1 MLRLELLGTPNLT
14 VSGRA
19 VKLGAKH
26 ISMLAYLALEGRTS
40 RRALG
45 NILWTD
51 APNALNNISV
61 ARNLVVKALGKAALE
76 VDADSLALGENV
88 ACDVLEWREGAA
100 RVDPGVWTLWRG
112 GFLTGLRLT
121 DWEMGLGA
129 EFEDWLFTTR
139 ETLNLERRE
148 FAMLLGRKELEA
160 SHFAAAISFLEV
172 AQGIS
177 SDPNEDASC
186 LLMLCLGVLK
196 EFVAADA
203 VYAQLSKVLLE
214 ELGVEPTTQSRTA
227 FELVRTRDANACRV
241 ALEAQFQKSKPELA
255 RAATTTPFVGRAEQ
269 LQTLTQHF
277 KTTQTRVAVIR
288 GEPGAGKSRLAEEL
302 AARVS
307 SVWQVVRG
315 VCPMNGLYLGAFEV
329 LAKQN
334 LPYAKLSQLPAQWQD
349 ALARF
354 IPDVLQT
361 QNPALSPDLER
372 RALFY
377 AFKSLIF
384 SNENTFFI
392 LDDLQWA
399 DAASLE
405 FLHFLLEQPVSLAL
419 VLTQRN
425 TENSLSDVMGLIASM
440 QKREILCS
448 LELGGLEENALKDL
462 GGAFNFLGDLNT
474 LLQRSGGNPFY
485 ALELMRA
492 GGGSVSRV
500 HDLVRSRLA
509 ALPEIARQSLEA
521 LAVLGNDTS
530 LNLIR
535 KVAGRSLEETS
546 EALDVLERAALL
558 VSGATIRFAHDIV
571 RESVEQVLTG
581 TRAALLNLRAAKN
594 TQKALHYLAAKNA
607 WDDDDILAARA
618 AFLNAGNLERLHGNL
633 DAALVWYNHALE
645 ISSDHNELQVRL
657 EMANALER
665 FGVHKRALEE
675 LNLVREKLVSLPD
688 AILLARIETQLGFI
702 LHREYQESQ
711 KAQEALQRALNA
723 LEQLESR
730 EAQLTRSDALFNLG
744 VIASA
749 QDQFEVALAYYT
761 QAYQIRLEL
770 NDTARVADSLGGIGY
785 CKILL
790 RHDDAQSTLEA
801 CLQLRQK
808 IGDEVGVSRVLT
820 SLAVLAHDQGN
831 FSKALDYQQQ
841 VLHLQKHFGNPRDL
855 ADTLYNLFFLEQELG
870 HLEKAKHHLQQAV
883 ILLEQHEILI
893 PVHLVKSLAAIKKQA
908 L

>member
-19 VKLGAKH
+19 VKLGVKQ
-26 ISMLAYLALEGRTS
+26 LALLAFLALEGRSS
-40 RRALG
+40 RRTLG
-45 NILWTD
+45 TLLWSD
-51 APNALNNISV
+51 APNSLNNLSN
-61 ARNLVVKALGKAALE
+61 ARNQLIKIIGQDAIKA
-76 VDADSLALGENV
+76 DAEYLALLDFQN
-88 ACDVLEWREGAA
+88 DVFEFSTGAKVGDA
-100 RVDPGVWTLWRG
+100 SVWGLWRG
-112 GFLTGLRLT
+112 GFLTGLRLK

-129 EFEDWLFTTR
+129 EFEEWLFATR
-139 ETLNLERRE
+139 ERLNLERRD
-148 FAMLLGRKELEA
+148 FAMVLGKKEIEA
-160 SHFAAAISFLEV
+160 GHFAAAISFLEV
-172 AQGIS
+172 AHGVS
-177 SDPNEDASC
+177 SDPNEDAGC

-203 VYAQLSKVLLE
+203 VFAQLSKVLLE
-214 ELGVEPTTQSRTA
+214 ALGVEPTTQSRNA
-227 FELVRTRDANACRV
+227 FELVRSRDSNACRV
-241 ALEAQFQKSKPELA
+241 ALEAQFQTLQPKLA
-255 RAATTTPFVGRAEQ
+255 RAASTPFVGRNEQ

-277 KTTQTRVAVIR
+277 ETTQTRVAVIR
-288 GEPGAGKSRLAEEL
+288 GEPGAGKSRLAQEL

-307 SVWQVVRG
+307 SVWQVVHG
-315 VCPMNGLYLGAFEV
+315 VCPMNGLYLGAFEG

-334 LPYAKLSQLPAQWQD
+334 LPHANLSQLPAQWHD

-361 QNPALSPDLER
+361 QNPALNPELER

-377 AFKSLIF
+377 ALKNLIF
-384 SNENTFFI
+384 SDENTFFV
-392 LDDLQWA
+392 LDDVQWA
-399 DAASLE
+399 DATSLE
-405 FLHFLLEQPVSLAL
+405 FLHFLLEQPMSLAL

-425 TENSLSDVMGLIASM
+425 TENSLSDVMGLIAAM
-440 QKREILCS
+440 QKREILCR
-448 LELGGLEENALKDL
+448 LELGGLEQNALEDL
-462 GGAFNFLGDLNT
+462 SSAFNFSGDLNT
-474 LLQRSGGNPFY
+474 LWQRSGGNPFY

-492 GGGSVSRV
+492 GEGSVSRV
-500 HDLVRSRLA
+500 HDLVRSRLT

-558 VSGATIRFAHDIV
+558 VSGASIRFAHDIV

-581 TRAALLNLRAAKN
+581 TRAALLHLRAAKN

-618 AFLNAGNLERLHGNL
+618 SFLNAGNLERLHGNL
-633 DAALVWYNHALE
+633 DAALVWYYHALE

-675 LNLVREKLVSLPD
+675 LNLVREKLMVLPD
-688 AILLARIETQLGFI
+688 AILLARTETELGFI

-711 KAQEALQRALNA
+711 TAQAALQRALTA
-723 LEQLESR
+723 LEHLESR
-730 EAQLTRSDALFNLG
+730 EAKRTRSDALFNLG

-749 QDQFEVALAYYT
+749 QDQFEVALTYYT
-761 QAYQIRLEL
+761 QSHQIRLGL
-770 NDTARVADSLGGIGY
+770 NDTARVADALGGIGY

-790 RHDDAQSTLEA
+790 EHDDAQSTLEA
-801 CLQLRQK
+801 CLDLRQK
-808 IGDEVGVSRVLT
+808 IGDEVGVSRVLN
-820 SLAVLAHDQGN
+820 SLAVLAHDQGH
-831 FSKALDYQQQ
+831 FIKALEYQQR

-855 ADTLYNLFFLEQELG
+855 ADTLYNLFFLEEKLG
-870 HLEKAKHHLQQAV
+870 NLKSAKQHLQQALT
-883 ILLEQHEILI
+883 LLEQHEILI
-893 PVHLVKSLAAIKKQA
+893 PAHVLEGLTAIENQA

>member
-19 VKLGAKH
+19 VKLGVKQ
-26 ISMLAYLALEGRTS
+26 LALLAFLALEGRSS
-40 RRALG
+40 RRTLG
-45 NILWTD
+45 TLLWSD
-51 APNALNNISV
+51 APNSLNNLSN
-61 ARNLVVKALGKAALE
+61 ARNQLIKIIGQDAIKA
-76 VDADSLALGENV
+76 DAEYLALLDFQT
-88 ACDVLEWREGAA
+88 DVFEFSSGAKA
-100 RVDPGVWTLWRG
+100 GDASVWGLWRG
-112 GFLTGLRLT
+112 GFLTGLRLK

-129 EFEDWLFTTR
+129 EFEEWLFATR
-139 ETLNLERRE
+139 ERLNLERRD
-148 FAMLLGRKELEA
+148 FALSLGRKELEA
-160 SHFAAAISFLEV
+160 GHFAAAISFLEV
-172 AQGIS
+172 AHGI

-186 LLMLCLGVLK
+186 LLMLSLGIL
-196 EFVAADA
+196 ERFAAADA
-203 VYAQLSKVLLE
+203 VFAQLSKVLLE
-214 ELGVEPTTQSRTA
+214 ELGVEPTTQSRMA
-227 FELVRTRDANACRV
+227 FELVRSRDANACRV
-241 ALEAQFQKSKPELA
+241 ALEAQFQQSKPEMA
-255 RAATTTPFVGRAEQ
+255 RAATSTPFVGRAEQ

-277 KTTQTRVAVIR
+277 KTTQTRVAIIQ
-288 GEPGAGKSRLAEEL
+288 GEPGAGKSRLAQEF

-334 LPYAKLSQLPAQWQD
+334 LPHAKLSQMPAQWHD

-361 QNPALSPDLER
+361 QNPALSIELER

-377 AFKSLIF
+377 ALKSLIF

-399 DAASLE
+399 DATSLE

-425 TENSLSDVMGLIASM
+425 TENSLADVMGLMAAM

-448 LELGGLEENALKDL
+448 LELEGLEENAIKDL
-462 GGAFNFLGDLNT
+462 SSAFNFSGDLNT
-474 LLQRSGGNPFY
+474 LLERSGGNPFY

-492 GGGSVSRV
+492 GEGSVSRV

-509 ALPEIARQSLEA
+509 ALPEIARQSLEV

-558 VSGATIRFAHDIV
+558 VSGASIRFAHDIV
-571 RESVEQVLTG
+571 RESVEQVLTA
-581 TRAALLNLRAAKN
+581 TRAALLHLRAAKN

-607 WDDDDILAARA
+607 WDENDILAARA
-618 AFLNAGNLERLHGNL
+618 SFLNAGNLERLHGNL
-633 DAALVWYNHALE
+633 DAALVWYKHALE

-665 FGVHKRALEE
+665 FGLQKRALEE
-675 LNLVREKLVSLPD
+675 LNLVRENLLVLPD
-688 AILLARIETQLGFI
+688 AVLLARTETQLGFI

-711 KAQEALQRALNA
+711 KAQEALQRALEA
-723 LEQLESR
+723 LKHLESR
-730 EAQLTRSDALFNLG
+730 EAKLTRSDALFNLG

-749 QDQFEVALAYYT
+749 QDQFALALEDYT
-761 QAYQIRLEL
+761 QSHQIRLEL

-790 RHDDAQSTLEA
+790 EHDDAQSTLEA
-801 CLQLRQK
+801 CLSLRQK
-808 IGDEVGVSRVLT
+808 IGDEVGVSRVLN
-820 SLAVLAHDQGN
+820 SLAVLAHDQGHLI
-831 FSKALDYQQQ
+831 KALEYQQQ
-841 VLHLQKHFGNPRDL
+841 VLHVQEHFGNPRDL
-855 ADTLYNLFFLEQELG
+855 ADTLYNLFFLEEKLG
-870 HLEKAKHHLQQAV
+870 NLEAAKQHLQQAV
-883 ILLEQHEILI
+883 TLLEQHEILI
-893 PVHLVKSLAAIKKQA
+893 PEHLVKGLAAMKNQA